1 LVDTY
6 LLLSVFLSAKV
17 TSQLLWYEHEG
28 NWSKAVDSY
37 DLLLRTAK
45 PAQLGGPP
53 SKPNTEGNYSLSE
66 DGMLPNWQ
74 LHKGLMRT
82 LQQKGSSHI
91 LEMYRCGISQQAAGL
106 RLDAE
111 FKEMQV

>member
-1 LVDTY
+1 
-6 LLLSVFLSAKV
+6 
-17 TSQLLWYEHEG
+17 
-28 NWSKAVDSY
+28 VDSY

-53 SKPNTEGNYSLSE
+53 SKANTEGKYSLSE
-66 DGMLPNWQ
+66 ESMLPNWQ

-91 LEMYRCGISQQAAGL
+91 LEMYRCGISEQAAGL

-111 FKEMQV
+111 FKEMQVQNLCHKLCQVSGYANL